1 MIHSSV
7 DCLLCSFPI
16 ILEPPAFTAQPKAQE
31 ALPGSQVVFK
41 CAFTGSAPLTVKWF
55 REEKEVL
62 TGGRNLIKK
71 ESSSSSLEIYSVKP
85 SDSAKYTCQVSN
97 EAGKAHCT
105 AVLFVK
111 GAVFSFCRGENDQLL
126 VFTLVLTYNC

>member
-1 MIHSSV
+1 M
-7 DCLLCSFPI
+7 
-16 ILEPPAFTAQPKAQE
+16 
-31 ALPGSQVVFK
+31 
-41 CAFTGSAPLTVKWF
+41 KWF

-62 TGGRNLIKK
+62 TGGRCLIKK
-71 ESSSSSLEIYSVKP
+71 EVSSSSLGLHSVKP

-111 GAVFSFCRGENDQLL
+111 GAVLCFCLGDDGELLVSTL
-126 VFTLVLTYNC
+126 VFTLDC

>member
-1 MIHSSV
+1 M
-7 DCLLCSFPI
+7 
-16 ILEPPAFTAQPKAQE
+16 AQE
-31 ALPGSQVVFK
+31 ALPGSQVVFE

-71 ESSSSSLEIYSVKP
+71 ELSSSSLELYSVKP

-111 GAVFSFCRGENDQLL
+111 GAVFSFCLGHNDKLQVL
-126 VFTLVLTYNC
+126 TLVLTYNY

>member
-1 MIHSSV
+1 MSV
-7 DCLLCSFPI
+7 CCVPSQITP
-16 ILEPPAFTAQPKAQE
+16 EPPAFTAKPKSQE
-31 ALPGSQVVFK
+31 ASPGSRVLFES
-41 CAFTGSAPLTVKWF
+41 AFTGSAPLTVKWF

-62 TGGRNLIKK
+62 TGGKCLVKK
-71 ESSSSSLEIYSVKP
+71 EVSSSSLDLHSVKP

-111 GAVFSFCRGENDQLL
+111 GAVLCLCLGDDDELLVSTL
-126 VFTLVLTYNC
+126 VFTLDC

>member
-1 MIHSSV
+1 MF
-7 DCLLCSFPI
+7 LPKLNP
-16 ILEPPAFTAQPKAQE
+16 EPPAFTAKPQAQE
-31 ALPGSQVVFK
+31 ASPGSRVVFES
-41 CAFTGSAPLTVKWF
+41 AFTGSAPLTVKWF

-71 ESSSSSLEIYSVKP
+71 EVSSSSLELNSVKP

-111 GAVFSFCRGENDQLL
+111 GAVFCFCLGNDDKPLVLTL
-126 VFTLVLTYNC
+126 VFTYNC